1 MKTVNTN
8 VIEKMTTMISEKP
21 IKNRLIT
28 IKWKLVKLLST
39 ISRDF
44 HYNFGLNNN
53 SLSLNIIIS
62 PELNIHGEGGT
73 GDKSEEPEKAGNS
86 RRRRRARRQLKHASD
101 NSSSG
106 YDSEKN
112 EQQDENELQAE
123 PAVMTSEILVTPD
136 KEKTKLSE
144 EKANTDEEQELEKVE
159 EIISQLSNVL
169 MDSLTTKKE
178 REAYKHMLEDE
189 R

>member
-1 MKTVNTN
+1 MKTVNTH
-8 VIEKMTTMISEKP
+8 VIEKMTEISGSEIQNITTMISEKP
-21 IKNRLIT
+21 VKNSLMT

-101 NSSSG
+101 NS
-106 YDSEKN
+106 
-112 EQQDENELQAE
+112 
-123 PAVMTSEILVTPD
+123 
-136 KEKTKLSE
+136 
-144 EKANTDEEQELEKVE
+144 
-159 EIISQLSNVL
+159 
-169 MDSLTTKKE
+169 
-178 REAYKHMLEDE
+178 
-189 R
+189 